1 VPAALLFI
9 AAYTV
14 ELALSLL
21 TYFAGEKTA

>member
-14 ELALSLL
+14 ELGLSLL
-21 TYFAGEKTA
+21 VYFSGKPA